1 MTNNG
6 RYRTR
11 EGEQM
16 SRIEP
21 ISYETSTGKA
31 KELLDAVKGKLGVTP
46 NMMKTMAQS
55 PAVLE
60 AYLNFLGSLAEGAL
74 NGKTREQIALIT
86 AEENGCGYCASAHT
100 AIGKMVGLDEAAIV
114 TARTGQST
122 DPKSD
127 AILKFARKVV
137 ANRGVID
144 DDDLQTVR
152 NAGASDGEV
161 AEIIAN
167 VGLNVFTNYFNLV
180 AKTEIDFPSI
190 EFPLKGRA
198 ASAKN

>member
-1 MTNNG
+1 
-6 RYRTR
+6 
-11 EGEQM
+11 
-16 SRIEP
+16 
-21 ISYETSTGKA
+21 
-31 KELLDAVKGKLGVTP
+31 
-46 NMMKTMAQS
+46 
-55 PAVLE
+55 
-60 AYLNFLGSLAEGAL
+60 
-74 NGKTREQIALIT
+74 
-86 AEENGCGYCASAHT
+86 
-100 AIGKMVGLDEAAIV
+100 MVGLDEAAIV
-114 TARTGQST
+114 TARAGQST

-127 AILKFARKVV
+127 AILKFARKIV